1 MAKKYNELRAAG
13 ERLEIVFISSDRD
26 EASFNEYHSEM
37 PWAALPYANRS
48 AKTTLSE
55 RYKVA
60 GIPSLILLDP
70 ALNVVHPN
78 ARSAVTSGQPFPW
91 TPKLVTDI
99 DDDAEGINDTPS
111 IIALLQA
118 VPDAARSAA
127 VAVLEAAAAADK
139 QLVGRGG
146 TVCGIDGVCL
156 PAADP
161 VLFFTATDPS
171 PESLA
176 SRVRNLFG
184 CGEPSAEPTMVLA
197 DLASGGKFHRHTG
210 PVTEETIRK
219 LLADFR
225 SGSLNEMETLGDA
238 DEGGDDD

>member
-1 MAKKYNELRAAG
+1 M
-13 ERLEIVFISSDRD
+13 FISSDRD
-26 EASFNEYHSEM
+26 EASFNEYRSEM

-48 AKTTLSE
+48 AKAALSE

-78 ARSAVTSGQPFPW
+78 ARSAVTSDQPFPW

-127 VAVLEAAAAADK
+127 VAVLEAAAAANK
-139 QLVGRGG
+139 QLVGRGA
-146 TVCGIDGVCL
+146 VCGIDGVCL

-184 CGEPSAEPTMVLA
+184 CGEPSAEPIMVLA
-197 DLASGGKFHRHTG
+197 DLGSGGKFHRHTG
-210 PVTEETIRK
+210 PVTEETIRT

-225 SGSLNEMETLGDA
+225 SGSLNEMETLGD
-238 DEGGDDD
+238 DGDGDDD